1 MSVPADE
8 ARITLQIPR
17 PLASG
22 CIAAFYRKAVTK
34 ARGQPAEQWHGVT
47 MFDFWSLFLQLV
59 VSVVL
64 FALFRWAKSLQS

>member
-1 MSVPADE
+1 
-8 ARITLQIPR
+8 
-17 PLASG
+17 
-22 CIAAFYRKAVTK
+22 
-34 ARGQPAEQWHGVT
+34 